1 MCRPLGVWRE
11 PGRARQ
17 AARVSVLTSTTS
29 TIVDSAG
36 VPQRAPYLPRR
47 SEQGRTTESGLTV
60 VPWSRWGLRRLY
72 VNTGDGERVGWMD
85 LDTGNRGL
93 TLPDLGTRFD
103 AALREACGAA
113 AATTYAPRRGLADGP
128 HQEEEFAPVRDAAGE
143 PTSLGADR
151 PGRRACFDQEP
162 GAAEAQR
169 TDSPIGRRAI

>member
-1 MCRPLGVWRE
+1 M
-11 PGRARQ
+11 
-17 AARVSVLTSTTS
+17 SVLTSTTS

-36 VPQRAPYLPRR
+36 VPQPVPYLPRR

-72 VNTGDGERVGWMD
+72 VNTGDGECVGWMD

-113 AATTYAPRRGLADGP
+113 AATTYAPRRGLADGRYR
-128 HQEEEFAPVRDAAGE
+128 EEEFAPVRDAATE
-143 PTSLGADR
+143 PTAVGADL
-151 PGRRACFDQEP
+151 PARRACSDQEP
-162 GAAEAQR
+162 CAAEAQR
-169 TDSPIGRRAI
+169 TDSPIGRRAF